1 MRRRE
6 MFQNALRGILIGAGA
21 LAGLRPATAAEP
33 AGSGRPKVVYH
44 LTDAD
49 KVSFVL
55 GNIHNHFTGTNG
67 NADIVL
73 VVHGPALAVFR
84 TTGQGAALSGRF
96 ANLTKAGLTPFAC
109 SHTMQGLDIS
119 LADLLP
125 GFTVAEAGGVVKLAE
140 LQAQGYAYLR
150 P

>member
-6 MFQNALRGILIGAGA
+6 MFRGILRGLLVGAGA
-21 LAGLRPATAAEP
+21 IVGLQPITAATT
-33 AGSGRPKVVYH
+33 AASDRPKVAYH
-44 LTDAD
+44 LDDTD

-73 VVHGPALAVFR
+73 VVHGPALSVFR
-84 TTGQGAALSGRF
+84 TAGQGAALSERF
-96 ANLTKAGLTPFAC
+96 ARLTRAGLTPFAC

-119 LADLLP
+119 LGDLLP
-125 GFTVAEAGGVVKLAE
+125 GFAVAENGGVVKLAE
-140 LQAQGYAYLR
+140 LQTKGYAYLR